1 MRDRK
6 IADNPREF
14 ESPRAFQVVFVQEN
28 HGVGILPEG
37 KPDKTVHYSGK
48 QINVTP

>member
-28 HGVGILPEG
+28 RGVGILPEG
-37 KPDKTVHYSGK
+37 KPDKAMRYSGR
-48 QINVTP
+48 QITVTP